1 MILPCGRALV
11 HALGAAAKRTF
22 AGGQQATARRSLK
35 TLKDSGQIGNKVA
48 VVNVGDD
55 FGIELANAGRP
66 LYRNVDVSDQALA
79 SARRLPP
86 IC

>member
-1 MILPCGRALV
+1 
-11 HALGAAAKRTF
+11 
-22 AGGQQATARRSLK
+22 
-35 TLKDSGQIGNKVA
+35 

-79 SARRLPP
+79 SARRPPP